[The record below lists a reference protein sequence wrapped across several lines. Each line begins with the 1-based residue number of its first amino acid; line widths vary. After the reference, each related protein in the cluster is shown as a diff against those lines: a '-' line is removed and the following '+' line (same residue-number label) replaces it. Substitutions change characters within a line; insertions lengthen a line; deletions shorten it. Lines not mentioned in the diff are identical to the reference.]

1 MSGAH
6 AIPKLV
12 PSSWSLSGEG
22 IAAGWDSKSAA
33 SSRHTAP
40 FRFTGALDRVVISVT
55 GEPFEDFA
63 KTVEKARLVQ

>member
-1 MSGAH
+1 MSGVR

-12 PSSWSLSGEG
+12 PFSWSLSGEG
-22 IAAGWDSKSAA
+22 IAAGWDSESAVSA
-33 SSRHTAP
+33 RHPAP

-63 KTVEKARLVQ
+63 KTVEKARLV